1 MAVEGAAGQNDGF
14 RQAQA
19 LRPFGTERADRDIG
33 GPGVAKQ
40 RPAQVPVD
48 NRIELIE
55 EAGRRQT
62 APAFV
67 PQ

>member
-33 GPGVAKQ
+33 GPVSLNSGQ
-40 RPAQVPVD
+40 LRCRWII
-48 NRIELIE
+48 RIELIE
-55 EAGRRQT
+55 EAGRRQS